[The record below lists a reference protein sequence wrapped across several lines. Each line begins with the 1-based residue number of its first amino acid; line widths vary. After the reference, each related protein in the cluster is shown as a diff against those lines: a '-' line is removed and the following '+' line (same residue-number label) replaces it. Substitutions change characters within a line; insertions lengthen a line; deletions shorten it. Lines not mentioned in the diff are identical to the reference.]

1 MPPRRRSTGWIRTV
15 ADAKLFRWPLLVFLV
30 LLAFGLGYRGFGEA
44 CARPVSVSIPVPSPG
59 LCDPPL
65 TTLDRVYLALQ
76 LFPWQSG
83 AVLQGGQVPTTLQV
97 ARFLAPTSFGIAAIC
112 AFMALFADRVRAL
125 AARFRRGHVIVC
137 GLGDRGL
144 AVARH
149 LRESGETVVQVDVLE
164 PRTGPRSPHSVGAVI
179 VGDATDP
186 AVLRRAGITR
196 ARHLVAVCGD
206 DGLNAEVAS
215 RAAAETAG
223 QRHVLTCHAHVAHP
237 ALWERLRP
245 REVSST
251 RDGTSRLQ
259 FFSTVDLAARAVV
272 GVALPPDDDAAPHLV
287 VAGSGAVAERSIVR
301 AALAWR
307 VMKNAARLRITVAD
321 TAAAARVAALGAAY
335 PRMADVCDLVAAE
348 FDAAAPGAVERLLKL
363 IAPPAAVSTVCLTG
377 LDDARLLAW
386 ALGVLHATAEAT
398 FPIVVAA
405 AREEGLDL
413 LALDAG
419 DGRARVRI
427 VGALERGCAA
437 DAVFGGTHELLAQ
450 TIHAE
455 YVRGQ
460 VAAGHTVASNPSM
473 QPWSALPE
481 VLRESNRRQADDLA
495 AKLAA
500 VGARLVPQ
508 SEWDAPAFAFTA
520 DEVERL
526 AEREHI
532 RWVNERQQAHWSY
545 DPDKK
550 AVGEARSPHL
560 VPWAKLT
567 DDVKDIDRNTVKHIP
582 QFLARVGLGIRRDCT
597 GAAAADSSPRS

>member
-1 MPPRRRSTGWIRTV
+1 MAPRPRSTSWLRTV

-30 LLAFGLGYRGFGEA
+30 LLSFGLGYRGFGEA
-44 CARPVSVSIPVPSPG
+44 CAVPGSLSIPVPRLP

-83 AVLQGGQVPTTLQV
+83 AVLQGGQVPTTLEV

-112 AFMALFADRVRAL
+112 TFMALFADRARAL

-137 GLGDRGL
+137 GLGDRGV

-149 LRESGETVVQVDVLE
+149 LREAGETVVQVDVLE
-164 PRTGPRSPHSVGAVI
+164 PRTGPRSAHSVGAVI

-215 RAAAETAG
+215 RAAAEAEG
-223 QRHVLTCHAHVAHP
+223 RRHVLSCHAHVANP

-272 GVALPPDDDAAPHLV
+272 GVALPPADDAAPHLV
-287 VAGSGAVAERSIVR
+287 VVGSGAVAERSIVH

-307 VMKNAARLRITVAD
+307 VMTDASRLRITVAD

-335 PRMADVCDLVAAE
+335 PRMAAVCDVVPCE
-348 FDAAAPGAVERLLKL
+348 FDAAAPGPVERLLAL
-363 IAPPAAVSTVCLTG
+363 LAQMPAASTVCLTG

-386 ALGVLHATAEAT
+386 GLGVRHATPDAT
-398 FPIVVAA
+398 FAIVVAA
-405 AREEGLDL
+405 AREEGLDV
-413 LALDAG
+413 LAMDDA
-419 DGRARVRI
+419 DGGRRLRI
-427 VGALERGCAA
+427 VGALERGCTA
-437 DAVFGGTHELLAQ
+437 DAVFGGTHELLAR

-460 VAAGHTVASNPSM
+460 AAAGHTLASNPSM

-481 VLRESNRRQADDLA
+481 VLRDSNRRQADDLA
-495 AKLAA
+495 AKIAS

-508 SEWDAPAFAFTA
+508 SEWDAPTFTFTA
-520 DEVERL
+520 EEVERL
-526 AEREHI
+526 AEQEHI
-532 RWVNERQQAHWSY
+532 RWVNERQQAHWSW
-545 DPDKK
+545 DSEKK
-550 AVGEARSPHL
+550 SVAEARSPHL
-560 VPWAKLT
+560 MPWAKLT
-567 DDVKDIDRNTVKHIP
+567 KDIKDIDRNTVRHIP
-582 QFLARVGLGIRRDCT
+582 QFLARVGLGIRRN
-597 GAAAADSSPRS
+597 ASSAPSTTPPRRS